1 MVTIKTTGF
10 REIEKAFSEL
20 GAAASKRLAV
30 RALKKVAAPIRDKA
44 KRLAPKDEQDLEK
57 SIEIGTRTVR
67 SVARPDKDEARV
79 YVGIDESQD
88 RRLHIYAS
96 IEEFGNSSHPAQPYF
111 RPAWNTEG
119 RAAIDRIKPILW
131 EDIER
136 TAKRQAKKK
145 G

>member
-1 MVTIKTTGF
+1 MKVKFEGGKAIEAAF
-10 REIEKAFSEL
+10 REL
-20 GAAASKRLAV
+20 GASASKRLGV
-30 RALKKVAAPIRDKA
+30 RALKKVSKPIRDKA
-44 KRLAPKDEQDLEK
+44 KRLAPKDEMDLEK

-67 SVARPDKDEARV
+67 SVSRPDKDEARV

-96 IEEFGNSSHPAQPYF
+96 VIEFGNSSHPAQPYF

-119 RAAIDRIKPILW
+119 YAAIERIKPIIW
-131 EDIER
+131 DDIER
-136 TAKRQAKKK
+136 TAARQAKKK